1 MKKKNKTAL
10 RVLSTAT
17 FLAMVASCTV
27 PAFAG
32 TYYLENGDITVN
44 AKEDGNYIS
53 QGEMTNCK
61 DEGETIITDHVD
73 ENDTS
78 AVSNTVTIKA
88 NEGQKANV
96 TLDNVNID
104 ASETGKAAITVS
116 GNSTIELDGNNTLK
130 SGANHAG
137 LEKVSSNDDKHPLTI
152 KDDDNNGKLTAIGG
166 SGGAGIGG
174 KTPPQGYAHDI
185 TITGGDITAIG
196 GKGSAGIGG
205 AGEEA
210 KYPDYGCA
218 NSTVITISGENTKVT
233 AIGGEGGSGIGA
245 GYSTKSYHTGN
256 GGYLTIKDGAQ
267 VTATGGKGA
276 AGIGGGDGINSTVD
290 GGQGFNISITG
301 EGTQV
306 TATGGEG
313 GAGIGGGQSGLGAGI
328 TISDGANVTATG
340 NGGGAGIGGGLVNGD
355 SCNSNS
361 GCGGNITISGEG
373 TQVTATGNGGGAGI
387 GGGNNKANI
396 NGAGRGVAINITGGT
411 VTATG
416 NDGGAGIGGGKSQSG
431 QRITISG
438 GKVTANGGGGG
449 AGIGTGDASNA
460 DPAQVRGNR
469 IQISGGVVT
478 ANGGADGGAGIGGG
492 KGTAVSLK
500 NGGDG
505 VTISGGNVTATGGNG
520 AAGIGSGKDSGW
532 ALGSHVRITG
542 GTVTATGGAGNA
554 AGIGAGENDAGTATV
569 TINTTGAEGSTLDVT
584 AVAQNDG
591 EAISGES
598 GITMDSLGNAYSGIV
613 RFFHNS
619 THYNTVHNGQYVG
632 MADNN
637 ADEHKETDAHIWDS
651 SKDEILQQAAP
662 AVLGIVR
669 HHCAV
674 DGCKGYYVEFFD
686 YVAPAEP
693 VTPAPTDP
701 DTPDVPGT
709 SDSTPGTPAQD
720 TPADTAV
727 TPDAVQADAAV
738 TPAAA
743 QNAVQ
748 GATPEAAATA
758 AVTAAALPQT
768 GANWLAV
775 VGSAISGMFLLAAGF
790 FLDRKRGKNR

>member
-27 PAFAG
+27 PAFAA
-32 TYYLENGDITVN
+32 TYDISVGNISVSARGDSQYVSQWTEDADKN
-44 AKEDGNYIS
+44 RTYTTEDHKEED
-53 QGEMTNCK
+53 
-61 DEGETIITDHVD
+61 ETIITGA
-73 ENDTS
+73 S
-78 AVSNTVTIKA
+78 SSNSVTIDAEKD
-88 NEGQKANV
+88 QKANV

-104 ASETGKAAITVS
+104 ASKTGKAAITVS

-137 LEKVSSNDDKHPLTI
+137 LEKVSPVDDKHPLTI

-185 TITGGDITAIG
+185 TITGGDITTIG

-313 GAGIGGGQSGLGAGI
+313 GAGIGGG
-328 TISDGANVTATG
+328 
-340 NGGGAGIGGGLVNGD
+340 
-355 SCNSNS
+355 
-361 GCGGNITISGEG
+361 
-373 TQVTATGNGGGAGI
+373 
-387 GGGNNKANI
+387 NNKANI

-416 NDGGAGIGGGKSQSG
+416 NDGGAGIGGGKGSS
-431 QRITISG
+431 
-438 GKVTANGGGGG
+438 
-449 AGIGTGDASNA
+449 ASL
-460 DPAQVRGNR
+460 R
-469 IQISGGVVT
+469 
-478 ANGGADGGAGIGGG
+478 
-492 KGTAVSLK
+492 

-584 AVAQNDG
+584 AVAKNDG

-637 ADEHKETDAHIWDS
+637 ADEHLETDAHIWGDT
-651 SKDEILQQAAP
+651 EIIKRAAP
-662 AVLGIVR
+662 DEQGILR

-674 DGCKGYYVEFFD
+674 PGCKGYYDEPYD
-686 YVAPAEP
+686 YVEPDDNDPTTPTTPDVKPDTPATPETPENPPVQDVTPGTADTTPADSAVLPGNVQNPDVLDAKPEDAP
-693 VTPAPTDP
+693 VTPAN
-701 DTPDVPGT
+701 
-709 SDSTPGTPAQD
+709 
-720 TPADTAV
+720 AV
-727 TPDAVQADAAV
+727 NPAVQ
-738 TPAAA
+738 
-743 QNAVQ
+743 NAK
-748 GATPEAAATA
+748 
-758 AVTAAALPQT
+758 ALPQT
-768 GANWLAV
+768 GSNWLAV
-775 VGSAISGMFLLAAGF
+775 LGTALSGAFLMAAGF

>member
-17 FLAMVASCTV
+17 FLAMVASCTA
-27 PAFAG
+27 PAFAA
-32 TYYLENGDITVN
+32 TYDISVGNISVSARGDSQYVSQWTEDADKN
-44 AKEDGNYIS
+44 RTYTTEDHKEED
-53 QGEMTNCK
+53 
-61 DEGETIITDHVD
+61 ETIITGA
-73 ENDTS
+73 S
-78 AVSNTVTIKA
+78 SSNSVTIK
-88 NEGQKANV
+88 GQTANV

-137 LEKVSSNDDKHPLTI
+137 LEKVSPVDDKHPLTI

-355 SCNSNS
+355 HCNSNS
-361 GCGGNITISGEG
+361 GCGGRITISGEG

-387 GGGNNKANI
+387 GGGNGGYGYKI
-396 NGAGRGVAINITGGT
+396 GISGGT
-411 VTATG
+411 VTANG
-416 NDGGAGIGGGKSQSG
+416 SAGGAGIGGGANQGGDNSG
-431 QRITISG
+431 EKITISG
-438 GKVTANGGGGG
+438 GKITA
-449 AGIGTGDASNA
+449 TGDA
-460 DPAQVRGNR
+460 
-469 IQISGGVVT
+469 
-478 ANGGADGGAGIGGG
+478 GGAGIGGG
-492 KGTAVSLK
+492 NGNYGKTIKITDGT
-500 NGGDG
+500 
-505 VTISGGNVTATGGNG
+505 VTATGGAG
-520 AAGIGSGKDSGW
+520 AAGIGSGADNTSKVNS
-532 ALGSHVRITG
+532 SVTITG
-542 GTVTATGGAGNA
+542 GKVTATGGAGNA
-554 AGIGAGENDAGTATV
+554 AGIGSGENDTGTATV

-584 AVAQNDG
+584 AVAKNDG

-637 ADEHKETDAHIWDS
+637 ADEHLETDAHIWGDT
-651 SKDEILQQAAP
+651 EIIKRAAP
-662 AVLGIVR
+662 DEQGILR

-674 DGCKGYYVEFFD
+674 PGCKGYYDEPYD
-686 YVAPAEP
+686 YVEPDDNTPTPPDVKPDTPAAPDAPVQDVTPGTADTTPADGTVLPDNVQNPDVLDAKPEDAP
-693 VTPAPTDP
+693 VTPAN
-701 DTPDVPGT
+701 
-709 SDSTPGTPAQD
+709 
-720 TPADTAV
+720 AV
-727 TPDAVQADAAV
+727 NPAVQSAK
-738 TPAAA
+738 
-743 QNAVQ
+743 
-748 GATPEAAATA
+748 
-758 AVTAAALPQT
+758 ALPQT
-768 GANWLAV
+768 GSNWLAV
-775 VGSAISGMFLLAAGF
+775 LGTALSGAFLMAAGF
-790 FLDRKRGKNR
+790 FLDRKRGENR

>member
-1 MKKKNKTAL
+1 MRKNNKMAL

-17 FLAMVASCTV
+17 FLAMVASCTA
-27 PAFAG
+27 PAFAA
-32 TYYLENGDITVN
+32 TYDISVGNISVSARGDSQYVSQWTEDADKN
-44 AKEDGNYIS
+44 RTYTTEDHKEED
-53 QGEMTNCK
+53 
-61 DEGETIITDHVD
+61 ETIITGA
-73 ENDTS
+73 S
-78 AVSNTVTIKA
+78 SSNSVTIK
-88 NEGQKANV
+88 GQTTNV

-137 LEKVSSNDDKHPLTI
+137 LEKVSLNDDKHPLTI

-355 SCNSNS
+355 HCNSNS
-361 GCGGNITISGEG
+361 GCGSGITISGEG

-387 GGGNNKANI
+387 GGGNGGYGYKI
-396 NGAGRGVAINITGGT
+396 GISGGT
-411 VTATG
+411 VTANG
-416 NDGGAGIGGGKSQSG
+416 SAGGAGIGGGANQGGDNSG
-431 QRITISG
+431 EKITISG
-438 GKVTANGGGGG
+438 GKITA
-449 AGIGTGDASNA
+449 TGDA
-460 DPAQVRGNR
+460 
-469 IQISGGVVT
+469 
-478 ANGGADGGAGIGGG
+478 GGAGIGGG
-492 KGTAVSLK
+492 NGNYGKTIKITDGT
-500 NGGDG
+500 
-505 VTISGGNVTATGGNG
+505 VTATGGAG
-520 AAGIGSGKDSGW
+520 AAGIGSGADNTSKVNS
-532 ALGSHVRITG
+532 SVTITG
-542 GTVTATGGAGNA
+542 GKVTATGGAGNA
-554 AGIGAGENDAGTATV
+554 AGIGSGENDTGTATV

-584 AVAQNDG
+584 AVAKNDG

-637 ADEHKETDAHIWDS
+637 ADEHLETDAHIWGDT
-651 SKDEILQQAAP
+651 EIIKRAAP
-662 AVLGIVR
+662 DEQGILR

-674 DGCKGYYVEFFD
+674 PGCKGYYDEPYD
-686 YVAPAEP
+686 YVEPDDNDPTTPTTPDVKPDTPAAPDAPVQDVTPGVADTTPADSTVLPGNVQNPNVLDAKPEDAP
-693 VTPAPTDP
+693 VTPAN
-701 DTPDVPGT
+701 
-709 SDSTPGTPAQD
+709 
-720 TPADTAV
+720 AV
-727 TPDAVQADAAV
+727 NPAVQSAK
-738 TPAAA
+738 T
-743 QNAVQ
+743 
-748 GATPEAAATA
+748 
-758 AVTAAALPQT
+758 LPQT

-775 VGSAISGMFLLAAGF
+775 LGTALSGAFLMAAGF
-790 FLDRKRGKNR
+790 FLDRKRGENR

>member
-27 PAFAG
+27 PAFAA
-32 TYYLENGDITVN
+32 TYDISVGNISVSARGDSQYVSQWTEDADKN
-44 AKEDGNYIS
+44 RTYTTEDHKEED
-53 QGEMTNCK
+53 
-61 DEGETIITDHVD
+61 ETIIIGA
-73 ENDTS
+73 S
-78 AVSNTVTIKA
+78 SSNSVTIDAEKD
-88 NEGQKANV
+88 QKANV

-137 LEKVSSNDDKHPLTI
+137 LEKVSPVDDKHPLTI

-313 GAGIGGGQSGLGAGI
+313 GAGIGGGQSGLGADI

-355 SCNSNS
+355 HCNSNS
-361 GCGGNITISGEG
+361 GCGGRITISGEG

-387 GGGNNKANI
+387 GGGKNEANI
-396 NGAGRGVAINITGGT
+396 NGAGRGVMINITGGT

-416 NDGGAGIGGGKSQSG
+416 NDGGAGIGGGKGSSASL
-431 QRITISG
+431 R
-438 GKVTANGGGGG
+438 NGG
-449 AGIGTGDASNA
+449 D
-460 DPAQVRGNR
+460 
-469 IQISGGVVT
+469 
-478 ANGGADGGAGIGGG
+478 
-492 KGTAVSLK
+492 
-500 NGGDG
+500 GDG

-584 AVAQNDG
+584 AVAKNDG
-591 EAISGES
+591 ETISGES

-637 ADEHKETDAHIWDS
+637 ADEHLETDAHIWGDT
-651 SKDEILQQAAP
+651 EIIKRAAP
-662 AVLGIVR
+662 DEQGILR

-674 DGCKGYYVEFFD
+674 PGCKGYYDEPYD
-686 YVAPAEP
+686 YVEPDDNDPTTPTTPDVKPDTPAASDAPVQDVTPGTADTTPADGTVLPGNVQNPDVLDAKPEDAP
-693 VTPAPTDP
+693 VTPAN
-701 DTPDVPGT
+701 
-709 SDSTPGTPAQD
+709 
-720 TPADTAV
+720 AV
-727 TPDAVQADAAV
+727 NPAVQ
-738 TPAAA
+738 
-743 QNAVQ
+743 NAK
-748 GATPEAAATA
+748 
-758 AVTAAALPQT
+758 ALPQT
-768 GANWLAV
+768 GSNWLAV
-775 VGSAISGMFLLAAGF
+775 LGTALSGAFLMAAGF

>member
-27 PAFAG
+27 PAFAA
-32 TYYLENGDITVN
+32 TYDISVGNISVSARGDSQYVSQWTEDADKN
-44 AKEDGNYIS
+44 RTYTTEDHKEED
-53 QGEMTNCK
+53 
-61 DEGETIITDHVD
+61 ETIITGA
-73 ENDTS
+73 S
-78 AVSNTVTIKA
+78 SSNSVTIDAEKD
-88 NEGQKANV
+88 QKANV

-137 LEKVSSNDDKHPLTI
+137 LEKVSPVDDKHPLTI

-218 NSTVITISGENTKVT
+218 NSTVITISGENTKVI

-313 GAGIGGGQSGLGAGI
+313 GAGIGGGQSGLGADI

-355 SCNSNS
+355 HCNSNS
-361 GCGGNITISGEG
+361 GCGGRITISGEG

-387 GGGNNKANI
+387 GGGKNEANI
-396 NGAGRGVAINITGGT
+396 NGAGRGVMINITGGT

-416 NDGGAGIGGGKSQSG
+416 NDGGAGIGGGKGSSASL
-431 QRITISG
+431 R
-438 GKVTANGGGGG
+438 NGG
-449 AGIGTGDASNA
+449 D
-460 DPAQVRGNR
+460 
-469 IQISGGVVT
+469 
-478 ANGGADGGAGIGGG
+478 
-492 KGTAVSLK
+492 
-500 NGGDG
+500 GDG

-584 AVAQNDG
+584 AVAKNDG

-637 ADEHKETDAHIWDS
+637 ADEHLETDAHIWGDT
-651 SKDEILQQAAP
+651 EIIKRAAP
-662 AVLGIVR
+662 DEQGILR

-674 DGCKGYYVEFFD
+674 DGCKGYYDEPYD
-686 YVAPAEP
+686 YVEPDDDTPTTPDVKPGTPAAPDAPVQDVTPGTADTTPADGTVLPGNVQNPEVLDAKPEDEP
-693 VTPAPTDP
+693 VTPAN
-701 DTPDVPGT
+701 
-709 SDSTPGTPAQD
+709 
-720 TPADTAV
+720 AV
-727 TPDAVQADAAV
+727 NPAVQ
-738 TPAAA
+738 
-743 QNAVQ
+743 NAK
-748 GATPEAAATA
+748 T
-758 AVTAAALPQT
+758 LPQT
-768 GANWLAV
+768 GSNWLAV
-775 VGSAISGMFLLAAGF
+775 LGTALSGAFLMAAGF

>member
-17 FLAMVASCTV
+17 FLAMVSSIATA
-27 PAFAG
+27 AFAD
-32 TYYLENGDITVN
+32 TYDLTKGSVEITAKDNTQYITQWEDKANNTCVKDEKGEVRDRKDTDITLTTRS
-44 AKEDGNYIS
+44 E
-53 QGEMTNCK
+53 
-61 DEGETIITDHVD
+61 ETG
-73 ENDTS
+73 DTTT
-78 AVSNTVTIKA
+78 AINNTVSIMA
-88 NEGQKANV
+88 NAGQKANV

-104 ASETGKAAITVS
+104 ASKTGKAAITVS

-137 LEKVSSNDDKHPLTI
+137 LEKVSPVDDKHPLTI

-267 VTATGGKGA
+267 VTAIGGKGA

-290 GGQGFNISITG
+290 GGQGYDISITG

-355 SCNSNS
+355 HCNANS
-361 GCGGNITISGEG
+361 GYGGDITISGEG

-416 NDGGAGIGGGKSQSG
+416 NDGGAGIGGGKGSS
-431 QRITISG
+431 
-438 GKVTANGGGGG
+438 
-449 AGIGTGDASNA
+449 ASL
-460 DPAQVRGNR
+460 R
-469 IQISGGVVT
+469 
-478 ANGGADGGAGIGGG
+478 
-492 KGTAVSLK
+492 

-584 AVAQNDG
+584 AVAKNDG

-637 ADEHKETDAHIWDS
+637 ADEHLETDAHIWDS
-651 SKDEILQQAAP
+651 AKDEILQQASP

-674 DGCKGYYVEFFD
+674 DGCKGYYDEFFD

-709 SDSTPGTPAQD
+709 SDSTPGAPAQG

-738 TPAAA
+738 TPAAV

-748 GATPEAAATA
+748 GAKPEA
-758 AVTAAALPQT
+758 AVTAAALPKT
-768 GANWLAV
+768 GTNWLAA
-775 VGSAISGMFLLAAGF
+775 VGTALSGAFLMAAGF

>member
-27 PAFAG
+27 PAFAA
-32 TYYLENGDITVN
+32 TYDISVGNISVSARGDSQYVSQWT
-44 AKEDGNYIS
+44 EDADKNRTYTT
-53 QGEMTNCK
+53 EDHTEE
-61 DEGETIITDHVD
+61 DETIITGA
-73 ENDTS
+73 S
-78 AVSNTVTIKA
+78 SSNSVTIDAEKD
-88 NEGQKANV
+88 QKANV

-104 ASETGKAAITVS
+104 ASKTGKAAITVS

-137 LEKVSSNDDKHPLTI
+137 LEKVSPVDDKHPLTI

-185 TITGGDITAIG
+185 TITGGDITTIG

-313 GAGIGGGQSGLGAGI
+313 GAGIGGG
-328 TISDGANVTATG
+328 
-340 NGGGAGIGGGLVNGD
+340 
-355 SCNSNS
+355 
-361 GCGGNITISGEG
+361 
-373 TQVTATGNGGGAGI
+373 
-387 GGGNNKANI
+387 NNKANI

-416 NDGGAGIGGGKSQSG
+416 NDGGAGIGGGKGSS
-431 QRITISG
+431 
-438 GKVTANGGGGG
+438 
-449 AGIGTGDASNA
+449 ASL
-460 DPAQVRGNR
+460 R
-469 IQISGGVVT
+469 
-478 ANGGADGGAGIGGG
+478 
-492 KGTAVSLK
+492 

-584 AVAQNDG
+584 AVAKNDG

-637 ADEHKETDAHIWDS
+637 ADEHLETDAHIWGDT
-651 SKDEILQQAAP
+651 EIIKRAAP
-662 AVLGIVR
+662 DEQGILR

-674 DGCKGYYVEFFD
+674 PGCKGYYDEPYD
-686 YVAPAEP
+686 YVEPDDNDPTTPTTPDVKPDTPATPETPENPPVQDVTPGTADTTPADGTVLPGNVQNPDVLDAKPEDAP
-693 VTPAPTDP
+693 VTPAN
-701 DTPDVPGT
+701 
-709 SDSTPGTPAQD
+709 
-720 TPADTAV
+720 AV
-727 TPDAVQADAAV
+727 NPAVQ
-738 TPAAA
+738 
-743 QNAVQ
+743 NAKS
-748 GATPEAAATA
+748 
-758 AVTAAALPQT
+758 LPQT
-768 GANWLAV
+768 GSNWLAV
-775 VGSAISGMFLLAAGF
+775 LGTALSGAFLMAAGF

>member
-1 MKKKNKTAL
+1 MRKNNKAAL

-17 FLAMVASCTV
+17 FLAMVASCTA
-27 PAFAG
+27 PAFAA
-32 TYYLENGDITVN
+32 TYDISVGNISVSARGDSQYVSQWTEDADKN
-44 AKEDGNYIS
+44 RTYTTEDHKEED
-53 QGEMTNCK
+53 
-61 DEGETIITDHVD
+61 ETIITGA
-73 ENDTS
+73 S
-78 AVSNTVTIKA
+78 SSNSVTIK
-88 NEGQKANV
+88 GQTTNV

-137 LEKVSSNDDKHPLTI
+137 LEKVSWNDDKHPLTI

-355 SCNSNS
+355 NCNSNS
-361 GCGGNITISGEG
+361 GCGSGITISGEG

-387 GGGNNKANI
+387 GGGNGGYGYKI
-396 NGAGRGVAINITGGT
+396 GISGGT
-411 VTATG
+411 VTANG
-416 NDGGAGIGGGKSQSG
+416 SAGGAGIGGGANQGGDNSG
-431 QRITISG
+431 EKITISG
-438 GKVTANGGGGG
+438 GKITA
-449 AGIGTGDASNA
+449 TGDA
-460 DPAQVRGNR
+460 
-469 IQISGGVVT
+469 
-478 ANGGADGGAGIGGG
+478 GGAGIGGG
-492 KGTAVSLK
+492 NGNYGKTIKITDGT
-500 NGGDG
+500 
-505 VTISGGNVTATGGNG
+505 VTATGGAG
-520 AAGIGSGKDSGW
+520 AAGIGSGADNTSKVNS
-532 ALGSHVRITG
+532 SVTITG
-542 GTVTATGGAGNA
+542 GKVTATGGAGNA
-554 AGIGAGENDAGTATV
+554 AGIGSGENDTGTATV

-584 AVAQNDG
+584 AVAKNDG

-637 ADEHKETDAHIWDS
+637 ADEHLETDAHIWGDT
-651 SKDEILQQAAP
+651 EIIKRAAP
-662 AVLGIVR
+662 DEQGILR

-674 DGCKGYYVEFFD
+674 PGCKGYYDEPYD
-686 YVAPAEP
+686 YVEPDDNDPTTPTTPDVKPDTPAAPDAPVQDVTPGTADTTPADGTVLPGNVQNPDALDAKPEDAP
-693 VTPAPTDP
+693 VTPAN
-701 DTPDVPGT
+701 
-709 SDSTPGTPAQD
+709 
-720 TPADTAV
+720 AV
-727 TPDAVQADAAV
+727 NPAVQSAK
-738 TPAAA
+738 
-743 QNAVQ
+743 
-748 GATPEAAATA
+748 
-758 AVTAAALPQT
+758 ALPQT

-775 VGSAISGMFLLAAGF
+775 LGTALSGAFLMAAGF
-790 FLDRKRGKNR
+790 FLDRKRGENR

>member
-1 MKKKNKTAL
+1 MKKNNKAAL

-17 FLAMVASCTV
+17 FLAMVASCTA
-27 PAFAG
+27 PAFAA
-32 TYYLENGDITVN
+32 TYDISVGNISVSARGDSQYVSQWTEDADKN
-44 AKEDGNYIS
+44 RTYTTEDHKEED
-53 QGEMTNCK
+53 
-61 DEGETIITDHVD
+61 ETIITGA
-73 ENDTS
+73 S
-78 AVSNTVTIKA
+78 SSNSVTIK
-88 NEGQKANV
+88 GQTTNV

-137 LEKVSSNDDKHPLTI
+137 LEKVSLNDDKHPLTI

-355 SCNSNS
+355 HCNSNS
-361 GCGGNITISGEG
+361 GCGSGITISGEG

-387 GGGNNKANI
+387 GGGNGGYGYKI
-396 NGAGRGVAINITGGT
+396 GISGGT
-411 VTATG
+411 VTANG
-416 NDGGAGIGGGKSQSG
+416 SAGGAGIGGGANQGGDNSG
-431 QRITISG
+431 EKITISG
-438 GKVTANGGGGG
+438 GKITA
-449 AGIGTGDASNA
+449 TGDA
-460 DPAQVRGNR
+460 
-469 IQISGGVVT
+469 
-478 ANGGADGGAGIGGG
+478 GGAGIGGG
-492 KGTAVSLK
+492 NGNYGKTIKITDGT
-500 NGGDG
+500 
-505 VTISGGNVTATGGNG
+505 VTATGGAG
-520 AAGIGSGKDSGW
+520 AAGIGSGADNTSKVNS
-532 ALGSHVRITG
+532 SVTITG
-542 GTVTATGGAGNA
+542 GKVTATGGAGNA
-554 AGIGAGENDAGTATV
+554 AGIGSGENDTGTATV

-584 AVAQNDG
+584 AVAKNDG

-637 ADEHKETDAHIWDS
+637 ADEHLETDAHIWGDT
-651 SKDEILQQAAP
+651 EIIKRAAP
-662 AVLGIVR
+662 DEQGILR

-674 DGCKGYYVEFFD
+674 PGCKGYYDEPYD
-686 YVAPAEP
+686 YVEPDDNDPTTPTTPDVKPDTPAAPDAPVQDVTPGTADTTPADGTVLPDNVQNPDVLDAKPEDAP
-693 VTPAPTDP
+693 VTPAN
-701 DTPDVPGT
+701 
-709 SDSTPGTPAQD
+709 
-720 TPADTAV
+720 AV
-727 TPDAVQADAAV
+727 NPAVQ
-738 TPAAA
+738 
-743 QNAVQ
+743 NAK
-748 GATPEAAATA
+748 
-758 AVTAAALPQT
+758 ALPQT
-768 GANWLAV
+768 GSNWLAV
-775 VGSAISGMFLLAAGF
+775 AGSALSGAFLMAAGF

>member
-1 MKKKNKTAL
+1 MRKKNKTAL

-27 PAFAG
+27 PAFAA
-32 TYYLENGDITVN
+32 TYDISVGNISVSARGDSQYVSQWTEDADKN
-44 AKEDGNYIS
+44 RTYTTEDHKEED
-53 QGEMTNCK
+53 
-61 DEGETIITDHVD
+61 ETIITGA
-73 ENDTS
+73 S
-78 AVSNTVTIKA
+78 SSNSVTI
-88 NEGQKANV
+88 NGQTANV

-137 LEKVSSNDDKHPLTI
+137 LEKVSPVDDKHPLTI

-355 SCNSNS
+355 HCNSNS
-361 GCGGNITISGEG
+361 GCGSGITISGEG

-387 GGGNNKANI
+387 GGGNGGYGYKI
-396 NGAGRGVAINITGGT
+396 GISGGT
-411 VTATG
+411 VTANG
-416 NDGGAGIGGGKSQSG
+416 SAGGAGIGGGANQGGDNSG
-431 QRITISG
+431 EKITISG
-438 GKVTANGGGGG
+438 GKITA
-449 AGIGTGDASNA
+449 TGDA
-460 DPAQVRGNR
+460 
-469 IQISGGVVT
+469 
-478 ANGGADGGAGIGGG
+478 GGAGIGGG
-492 KGTAVSLK
+492 NGNYGKTIKITDGT
-500 NGGDG
+500 
-505 VTISGGNVTATGGNG
+505 VTATGGAG
-520 AAGIGSGKDSGW
+520 AAGIGSGADNTSKVNS
-532 ALGSHVRITG
+532 SVTITG
-542 GTVTATGGAGNA
+542 GKVTATGGAGNA
-554 AGIGAGENDAGTATV
+554 AGIGSGENDTGTATV

-584 AVAQNDG
+584 AVAKNDG

-637 ADEHKETDAHIWDS
+637 ADEHKETDAHIWGS
-651 SKDEILQQAAP
+651 TEIIRQASP
-662 AVLGIVR
+662 TEQGILR

-674 DGCKGYYVEFFD
+674 DGCKGYYNEFFD

-709 SDSTPGTPAQD
+709 SDSTPGTAGT
-720 TPADTAV
+720 TPADGTV
-727 TPDAVQADAAV
+727 LPGNVQNPDVLDAKPEDAPV
-738 TPAAA
+738 TPANAVNPA
-743 QNAVQ
+743 VQNAK
-748 GATPEAAATA
+748 
-758 AVTAAALPQT
+758 ALPQT
-768 GANWLAV
+768 GSNWLAV
-775 VGSAISGMFLLAAGF
+775 LGTALSGVAMMAAGF
-790 FLDRKRGKNR
+790 FLDRKRGENH

>member
-137 LEKVSSNDDKHPLTI
+137 LEKVSWNDDKHPLTI

-290 GGQGFNISITG
+290 GGQGFDISITG

-313 GAGIGGGQSGLGAGI
+313 GAGIGGGQSGLGGGI

-355 SCNSNS
+355 HCNSNS
-361 GCGGNITISGEG
+361 GGGSRITISGEG

-387 GGGNNKANI
+387 GGGNGGYGYKI
-396 NGAGRGVAINITGGT
+396 GISGGT
-411 VTATG
+411 VTANG
-416 NDGGAGIGGGKSQSG
+416 SAGGAGIGGGANQGGDNSG
-431 QRITISG
+431 EKITISG
-438 GKVTANGGGGG
+438 GKITA
-449 AGIGTGDASNA
+449 TGDA
-460 DPAQVRGNR
+460 
-469 IQISGGVVT
+469 
-478 ANGGADGGAGIGGG
+478 GGAGIGGG
-492 KGTAVSLK
+492 NGNYGKTIKITDGT
-500 NGGDG
+500 
-505 VTISGGNVTATGGNG
+505 VTATGGAG
-520 AAGIGSGKDSGW
+520 AAGIGSGADNTSKVNS
-532 ALGSHVRITG
+532 SVTITG
-542 GTVTATGGAGNA
+542 GKVTATGGAGNA
-554 AGIGAGENDAGTATV
+554 AGIGSGENDTGTATV

-674 DGCKGYYVEFFD
+674 DGCKGCYNEFFD

-748 GATPEAAATA
+748 GATPEAAA
-758 AVTAAALPQT
+758 LPQT

-775 VGSAISGMFLLAAGF
+775 LGTALSGAFLMAAGF

>member
-137 LEKVSSNDDKHPLTI
+137 LEKVSWNDDKHPLTI

-290 GGQGFNISITG
+290 GGQGFYISITG

-355 SCNSNS
+355 NCNSNS
-361 GCGGNITISGEG
+361 GGGSGITISGEG

-387 GGGNNKANI
+387 GGGNGGYGYKI
-396 NGAGRGVAINITGGT
+396 GISGGT
-411 VTATG
+411 VTANG
-416 NDGGAGIGGGKSQSG
+416 SAGGAGIGGGANQGGDNSG
-431 QRITISG
+431 EKITISG
-438 GKVTANGGGGG
+438 GKITA
-449 AGIGTGDASNA
+449 TGDA
-460 DPAQVRGNR
+460 
-469 IQISGGVVT
+469 
-478 ANGGADGGAGIGGG
+478 GGAGIGGG
-492 KGTAVSLK
+492 NGNYGKTIKITDGT
-500 NGGDG
+500 
-505 VTISGGNVTATGGNG
+505 VTATGGAG
-520 AAGIGSGKDSGW
+520 AAGIGSGADNTSKVNS
-532 ALGSHVRITG
+532 SVTITG
-542 GTVTATGGAGNA
+542 GKVTATGGAGNA
-554 AGIGAGENDAGTATV
+554 AGIGSGENDTGTATV
-569 TINTTGAEGSTLDVT
+569 TINTTGAAGSTLDVT

-651 SKDEILQQAAP
+651 SKDEILQQASP

-674 DGCKGYYVEFFD
+674 DGCKGYYNEFFD

-693 VTPAPTDP
+693 VTPAPADP

-709 SDSTPGTPAQD
+709 SDNTPGTPAQD

>member
-27 PAFAG
+27 PAFAA
-32 TYYLENGDITVN
+32 TYDISVGNISVSARGDSQYVSQWTEDADKN
-44 AKEDGNYIS
+44 RTYTTKDHKEED
-53 QGEMTNCK
+53 
-61 DEGETIITDHVD
+61 ETIITGA
-73 ENDTS
+73 S
-78 AVSNTVTIKA
+78 SSNNVTIQ
-88 NEGQKANV
+88 GQKANV

-137 LEKVSSNDDKHPLTI
+137 LEKVSPVDDKHPLTI

-313 GAGIGGGQSGLGAGI
+313 GAGIGGGQSGLGSDI

-355 SCNSNS
+355 HCNANS
-361 GCGGNITISGEG
+361 GYGGGITISGEG

-416 NDGGAGIGGGKSQSG
+416 NDGGAGIGGGKGSS
-431 QRITISG
+431 
-438 GKVTANGGGGG
+438 
-449 AGIGTGDASNA
+449 ASL
-460 DPAQVRGNR
+460 R
-469 IQISGGVVT
+469 
-478 ANGGADGGAGIGGG
+478 
-492 KGTAVSLK
+492 

-584 AVAQNDG
+584 AVAKNDG

-674 DGCKGYYVEFFD
+674 DGCKGYYDEFFD

-693 VTPAPTDP
+693 VTPAPADP

-709 SDSTPGTPAQD
+709 SDNTPGTPAQD

>member
-27 PAFAG
+27 PAFAA
-32 TYYLENGDITVN
+32 TYDISVGNISVSARGDSQYVSQWTEDADKN
-44 AKEDGNYIS
+44 RTYTTEDHKEED
-53 QGEMTNCK
+53 
-61 DEGETIITDHVD
+61 ETIITGA
-73 ENDTS
+73 S
-78 AVSNTVTIKA
+78 SSNSVTIDAEKD
-88 NEGQKANV
+88 QKANV

-137 LEKVSSNDDKHPLTI
+137 LEKVSPVDDKHPLTI

-313 GAGIGGGQSGLGAGI
+313 GAGIGGGQSGLGADI

-355 SCNSNS
+355 NCNSNS
-361 GCGGNITISGEG
+361 GCGSRITISGEG

-387 GGGNNKANI
+387 GGGNGGYGYKI
-396 NGAGRGVAINITGGT
+396 GISGGT
-411 VTATG
+411 VTANG
-416 NDGGAGIGGGKSQSG
+416 SAGGAGIGGGANQGGDNSG
-431 QRITISG
+431 EKITISG
-438 GKVTANGGGGG
+438 GKITA
-449 AGIGTGDASNA
+449 TGDA
-460 DPAQVRGNR
+460 
-469 IQISGGVVT
+469 
-478 ANGGADGGAGIGGG
+478 GGAGIGGG
-492 KGTAVSLK
+492 NGNYGKTIKITDGT
-500 NGGDG
+500 
-505 VTISGGNVTATGGNG
+505 VTATGGAG
-520 AAGIGSGKDSGW
+520 AAGIGSGADNTSKVNS
-532 ALGSHVRITG
+532 SVTITG
-542 GTVTATGGAGNA
+542 GKVTATGGAGNA
-554 AGIGAGENDAGTATV
+554 AGIGSGENDTGTATV

-584 AVAQNDG
+584 AVAKNDG

-637 ADEHKETDAHIWDS
+637 ADEHLETDAHIWGDT
-651 SKDEILQQAAP
+651 EIIKRAAP
-662 AVLGIVR
+662 DEQGILR

-674 DGCKGYYVEFFD
+674 PGCKGYYDEPYDYVEPD
-686 YVAPAEP
+686 DDTPTTPGVKPNTPAAPDAPVQDVTPGTADTTPADGTVLPGNMQNPDVLDAKPEDAPVAPAN
-693 VTPAPTDP
+693 
-701 DTPDVPGT
+701 
-709 SDSTPGTPAQD
+709 
-720 TPADTAV
+720 AV
-727 TPDAVQADAAV
+727 NPAVQ
-738 TPAAA
+738 
-743 QNAVQ
+743 NAK
-748 GATPEAAATA
+748 
-758 AVTAAALPQT
+758 ALPQT
-768 GANWLAV
+768 GSNWLAV
-775 VGSAISGMFLLAAGF
+775 LGTALSGAFLMAAGF
-790 FLDRKRGKNR
+790 FLDRKRGENR

>member
-1 MKKKNKTAL
+1 MRKKNKMAL

-27 PAFAG
+27 PAFAA
-32 TYYLENGDITVN
+32 TYDISVGNISVSARGDSQYVSQWTEDADKN
-44 AKEDGNYIS
+44 RTYTTEDHKEED
-53 QGEMTNCK
+53 
-61 DEGETIITDHVD
+61 ETIITGA
-73 ENDTS
+73 S
-78 AVSNTVTIKA
+78 SSNSVTI
-88 NEGQKANV
+88 NGQTANV

-137 LEKVSSNDDKHPLTI
+137 LEKVSPVDDKHPLTI

-276 AGIGGGDGINSTVD
+276 AGIGGG
-290 GGQGFNISITG
+290 
-301 EGTQV
+301 
-306 TATGGEG
+306 
-313 GAGIGGGQSGLGAGI
+313 
-328 TISDGANVTATG
+328 
-340 NGGGAGIGGGLVNGD
+340 LVNGD
-355 SCNSNS
+355 HCNSNS
-361 GCGGNITISGEG
+361 GCGGRITISGEG

-387 GGGNNKANI
+387 GGGKNEANI
-396 NGAGRGVAINITGGT
+396 NGAGRGVMINITGGT

-416 NDGGAGIGGGKSQSG
+416 NDGGAGIGGGKGSSASL
-431 QRITISG
+431 R
-438 GKVTANGGGGG
+438 NGG
-449 AGIGTGDASNA
+449 D
-460 DPAQVRGNR
+460 
-469 IQISGGVVT
+469 
-478 ANGGADGGAGIGGG
+478 
-492 KGTAVSLK
+492 
-500 NGGDG
+500 GDG

-584 AVAQNDG
+584 AVAKNDG

-637 ADEHKETDAHIWDS
+637 ADEHLETDAHIWGDT
-651 SKDEILQQAAP
+651 EIIKRAAP
-662 AVLGIVR
+662 DEQGILR

-674 DGCKGYYVEFFD
+674 DGCKGYYDEPYD
-686 YVAPAEP
+686 YVEPDDDTPTTPDVKPDTPAAPDAPVQDVTPGTADTTPADGTVLPGNVQNPDVLDAKPEDAP
-693 VTPAPTDP
+693 VTPAN
-701 DTPDVPGT
+701 
-709 SDSTPGTPAQD
+709 
-720 TPADTAV
+720 AV
-727 TPDAVQADAAV
+727 NPAVQ
-738 TPAAA
+738 
-743 QNAVQ
+743 NAK
-748 GATPEAAATA
+748 
-758 AVTAAALPQT
+758 ALPQT
-768 GANWLAV
+768 GSNWLAV
-775 VGSAISGMFLLAAGF
+775 LGTALSGAFLMAAGF
-790 FLDRKRGKNR
+790 FLDRKRGENH

>member
-27 PAFAG
+27 PAFAA
-32 TYYLENGDITVN
+32 TYDISVGNISVSARGDSQYVSQWTEDADKN
-44 AKEDGNYIS
+44 RTYTTEDHKEED
-53 QGEMTNCK
+53 
-61 DEGETIITDHVD
+61 ETIITGA
-73 ENDTS
+73 S
-78 AVSNTVTIKA
+78 SSNSVTIDAEKD
-88 NEGQKANV
+88 QKANV

-104 ASETGKAAITVS
+104 ASKPGKAAITVS

-137 LEKVSSNDDKHPLTI
+137 LEKVSPVDDKHPLTI

-185 TITGGDITAIG
+185 TITGGDITTIG

-313 GAGIGGGQSGLGAGI
+313 GAGIGGG
-328 TISDGANVTATG
+328 
-340 NGGGAGIGGGLVNGD
+340 
-355 SCNSNS
+355 
-361 GCGGNITISGEG
+361 
-373 TQVTATGNGGGAGI
+373 
-387 GGGNNKANI
+387 NNKANI

-416 NDGGAGIGGGKSQSG
+416 NDGGAGIGGGKGSS
-431 QRITISG
+431 
-438 GKVTANGGGGG
+438 
-449 AGIGTGDASNA
+449 ASL
-460 DPAQVRGNR
+460 R
-469 IQISGGVVT
+469 
-478 ANGGADGGAGIGGG
+478 
-492 KGTAVSLK
+492 

-584 AVAQNDG
+584 AVAKNDG

-637 ADEHKETDAHIWDS
+637 ADEHLETDAHIWGDT
-651 SKDEILQQAAP
+651 EIIKRAAP
-662 AVLGIVR
+662 DEQGNLR

-674 DGCKGYYVEFFD
+674 PGCKGYYDEPYD
-686 YVAPAEP
+686 YVEPDDNDPTTPTTPDVKPDTPATPETPENPPVQDVTPGTADTTPADSAVLPGNVQNPDVLDAKPEDAP
-693 VTPAPTDP
+693 VTPAN
-701 DTPDVPGT
+701 
-709 SDSTPGTPAQD
+709 
-720 TPADTAV
+720 AV
-727 TPDAVQADAAV
+727 NPAVQ
-738 TPAAA
+738 
-743 QNAVQ
+743 NAKS
-748 GATPEAAATA
+748 
-758 AVTAAALPQT
+758 LPQT
-768 GANWLAV
+768 GSNWLAV
-775 VGSAISGMFLLAAGF
+775 LGTALSGAFLMAAGF

>member
-137 LEKVSSNDDKHPLTI
+137 LEKVSWNDDKHPLTI

-387 GGGNNKANI
+387 GGGNGGYGYKI
-396 NGAGRGVAINITGGT
+396 GISGGT
-411 VTATG
+411 VTANG
-416 NDGGAGIGGGKSQSG
+416 SAGGAGIGGGANQGGDNSG
-431 QRITISG
+431 EKITISG
-438 GKVTANGGGGG
+438 GKITA
-449 AGIGTGDASNA
+449 TGDA
-460 DPAQVRGNR
+460 
-469 IQISGGVVT
+469 
-478 ANGGADGGAGIGGG
+478 GGAGIGGG
-492 KGTAVSLK
+492 NGNYGKTIKITDGT
-500 NGGDG
+500 
-505 VTISGGNVTATGGNG
+505 VTATGGAG
-520 AAGIGSGKDSGW
+520 AAGIGSGADNTSKVNS
-532 ALGSHVRITG
+532 SVTITG
-542 GTVTATGGAGNA
+542 GKVTATGGAGNA
-554 AGIGAGENDAGTATV
+554 AGIGSGENDTGTATV

-637 ADEHKETDAHIWDS
+637 ANEHKETDAHIWDS

-674 DGCKGYYVEFFD
+674 DGCKGYYDEFFD

-709 SDSTPGTPAQD
+709 SDSTPGTPAQSTPAQD
-720 TPADTAV
+720 TPAD
-727 TPDAVQADAAV
+727 
-738 TPAAA
+738 
-743 QNAVQ
+743 
-748 GATPEAAATA
+748 AATA
-758 AVTAAALPQT
+758 AAVPGAATAEEVSVTPSGAQSVTAAALPQT

-775 VGSAISGMFLLAAGF
+775 LGTALSGAFLMAAGF

>member
-27 PAFAG
+27 PAFAA
-32 TYYLENGDITVN
+32 TYDISVGNISVSARGDSQYVSQWTEDADKN
-44 AKEDGNYIS
+44 RTYTTEDHKEED
-53 QGEMTNCK
+53 
-61 DEGETIITDHVD
+61 ETIITGA
-73 ENDTS
+73 S
-78 AVSNTVTIKA
+78 SSNSVTID
-88 NEGQKANV
+88 GQKANV

-116 GNSTIELDGNNTLK
+116 GNSTIELDGTNTLK

-137 LEKVSSNDDKHPLTI
+137 LEKVSPVDDKHPLTI

-218 NSTVITISGENTKVT
+218 NSTLITISGENTKVT

-313 GAGIGGGQSGLGAGI
+313 GAGIGGGQSGLGADI

-355 SCNSNS
+355 HCNANS
-361 GCGGNITISGEG
+361 GYGGDITISGEG

-416 NDGGAGIGGGKSQSG
+416 NDGGAGIGGGKGSS
-431 QRITISG
+431 
-438 GKVTANGGGGG
+438 
-449 AGIGTGDASNA
+449 ASL
-460 DPAQVRGNR
+460 R
-469 IQISGGVVT
+469 
-478 ANGGADGGAGIGGG
+478 
-492 KGTAVSLK
+492 

-554 AGIGAGENDAGTATV
+554 AGIGAGENDVGTATV

-584 AVAQNDG
+584 AVAKNDG

-637 ADEHKETDAHIWDS
+637 ADEQLETDAHIWGDT
-651 SKDEILQQAAP
+651 EIIKRAAP
-662 AVLGIVR
+662 DEQGILR

-674 DGCKGYYVEFFD
+674 PGCKGYYDEPYD
-686 YVAPAEP
+686 YVEPDDNDPTTPTTPDVKPDTPATPETPENPPVQDVTPGTADATPADGTVLPGNVQNPDVLDAKPEDAP
-693 VTPAPTDP
+693 VTPAN
-701 DTPDVPGT
+701 
-709 SDSTPGTPAQD
+709 
-720 TPADTAV
+720 AV
-727 TPDAVQADAAV
+727 NPAVQDAK
-738 TPAAA
+738 
-743 QNAVQ
+743 
-748 GATPEAAATA
+748 
-758 AVTAAALPQT
+758 ALPQT

-775 VGSAISGMFLLAAGF
+775 LGTALSGAFLMAAGF
-790 FLDRKRGKNR
+790 FLDRKRGENR

>member
-27 PAFAG
+27 PAFAA
-32 TYYLENGDITVN
+32 TYDISVGNISVSARGDSQYVSQWTEDADKN
-44 AKEDGNYIS
+44 RTYTTEDHKEED
-53 QGEMTNCK
+53 
-61 DEGETIITDHVD
+61 ETIITGA
-73 ENDTS
+73 S
-78 AVSNTVTIKA
+78 SSNSVTIDAEKD
-88 NEGQKANV
+88 QKANV

-104 ASETGKAAITVS
+104 ASKTGKAAITVS

-137 LEKVSSNDDKHPLTI
+137 LEKVSPVDDKHPLTI

-185 TITGGDITAIG
+185 TITGGDITTIG

-313 GAGIGGGQSGLGAGI
+313 GAGIGGG
-328 TISDGANVTATG
+328 
-340 NGGGAGIGGGLVNGD
+340 
-355 SCNSNS
+355 
-361 GCGGNITISGEG
+361 
-373 TQVTATGNGGGAGI
+373 
-387 GGGNNKANI
+387 NNKANI

-416 NDGGAGIGGGKSQSG
+416 NDGGAGIGGGKGSS
-431 QRITISG
+431 
-438 GKVTANGGGGG
+438 
-449 AGIGTGDASNA
+449 ASL
-460 DPAQVRGNR
+460 R
-469 IQISGGVVT
+469 
-478 ANGGADGGAGIGGG
+478 
-492 KGTAVSLK
+492 

-584 AVAQNDG
+584 AVAKNDG

-637 ADEHKETDAHIWDS
+637 ADEHLETDAHIWGDT
-651 SKDEILQQAAP
+651 EIIKRAAP
-662 AVLGIVR
+662 DEQGILR

-674 DGCKGYYVEFFD
+674 PGCKGYYDEPYD
-686 YVAPAEP
+686 YVEPDDNDPTTPTTPDVKPDTPATPETPENPPVQDVTPGTADTTPADSAVLPGNVQNPDVLDAKPEDAP
-693 VTPAPTDP
+693 VTPAN
-701 DTPDVPGT
+701 
-709 SDSTPGTPAQD
+709 
-720 TPADTAV
+720 AV
-727 TPDAVQADAAV
+727 NPAVQ
-738 TPAAA
+738 
-743 QNAVQ
+743 NAKS
-748 GATPEAAATA
+748 
-758 AVTAAALPQT
+758 LPQT
-768 GANWLAV
+768 GSNWLAV
-775 VGSAISGMFLLAAGF
+775 LGTALSGAFLMAAGF

>member
-1 MKKKNKTAL
+1 MRKNNKAAL

-17 FLAMVASCTV
+17 FLAMVASCTA
-27 PAFAG
+27 PAFAA
-32 TYYLENGDITVN
+32 TYDISVGNISVSARGDSQYVSQWTEDADKN
-44 AKEDGNYIS
+44 RTYTTEDHKEED
-53 QGEMTNCK
+53 
-61 DEGETIITDHVD
+61 ETIITGA
-73 ENDTS
+73 S
-78 AVSNTVTIKA
+78 SSNSVTIK
-88 NEGQKANV
+88 GQTANV

-137 LEKVSSNDDKHPLTI
+137 LEKVSLNDDKHPLTI

-355 SCNSNS
+355 HCNSNS
-361 GCGGNITISGEG
+361 GCGSGITISGEG

-387 GGGNNKANI
+387 GGGNGGYGYKI
-396 NGAGRGVAINITGGT
+396 GISGGT
-411 VTATG
+411 VTANG
-416 NDGGAGIGGGKSQSG
+416 SAGGAGIGGGANQGGDNSG
-431 QRITISG
+431 EKITISG
-438 GKVTANGGGGG
+438 GKITA
-449 AGIGTGDASNA
+449 TGDA
-460 DPAQVRGNR
+460 
-469 IQISGGVVT
+469 
-478 ANGGADGGAGIGGG
+478 GGAGIGGG
-492 KGTAVSLK
+492 NGNYGKTIKITDGT
-500 NGGDG
+500 
-505 VTISGGNVTATGGNG
+505 VTATGGAG
-520 AAGIGSGKDSGW
+520 AAGIGSGADNTSKVNS
-532 ALGSHVRITG
+532 SVTITG
-542 GTVTATGGAGNA
+542 GKVTATGGAGNA
-554 AGIGAGENDAGTATV
+554 AGIGSGENDTGTATV

-584 AVAQNDG
+584 AVAKNDG

-637 ADEHKETDAHIWDS
+637 ADEHLETDAHIWGDT
-651 SKDEILQQAAP
+651 EIIKRAAP
-662 AVLGIVR
+662 DEQGILR

-674 DGCKGYYVEFFD
+674 PGCKGYYDEPYD
-686 YVAPAEP
+686 YVEPDDNDPTTPTTPDVKPDTPAAPDAPVQDVTPGMADTTPADSTVLPGNVQNPDVLDAKPEGAP
-693 VTPAPTDP
+693 VTPANA
-701 DTPDVPGT
+701 VN
-709 SDSTPGTPAQD
+709 PAM
-720 TPADTAV
+720 
-727 TPDAVQADAAV
+727 
-738 TPAAA
+738 
-743 QNAVQ
+743 QNAK
-748 GATPEAAATA
+748 
-758 AVTAAALPQT
+758 ALPQT
-768 GANWLAV
+768 GSNWLAV
-775 VGSAISGMFLLAAGF
+775 LGTALSGAFLMAAGF
-790 FLDRKRGKNR
+790 FLDRKRGENR

>member
-17 FLAMVASCTV
+17 FLAMVASCTA
-27 PAFAG
+27 PAFAA
-32 TYYLENGDITVN
+32 TYDISVGNISVSARGDSQYVSQWTEDADKN
-44 AKEDGNYIS
+44 RTYTTEDHKEED
-53 QGEMTNCK
+53 
-61 DEGETIITDHVD
+61 ETIITGA
-73 ENDTS
+73 S
-78 AVSNTVTIKA
+78 SSNSVTIK
-88 NEGQKANV
+88 GQNANV

-137 LEKVSSNDDKHPLTI
+137 LEKVSPVDDKHPLTI
-152 KDDDNNGKLTAIGG
+152 KDDNNNNGKLTAIGG

-267 VTATGGKGA
+267 VTAIGGKGA

-290 GGQGFNISITG
+290 GGQGYDISITG

-355 SCNSNS
+355 HCNANS
-361 GCGGNITISGEG
+361 GYGGDITISGEG

-416 NDGGAGIGGGKSQSG
+416 NDGGAGIGGGKGSS
-431 QRITISG
+431 
-438 GKVTANGGGGG
+438 
-449 AGIGTGDASNA
+449 ASL
-460 DPAQVRGNR
+460 R
-469 IQISGGVVT
+469 
-478 ANGGADGGAGIGGG
+478 
-492 KGTAVSLK
+492 

-584 AVAQNDG
+584 AVAKNDG

-637 ADEHKETDAHIWDS
+637 ADEHLETDAHIWDS
-651 SKDEILQQAAP
+651 AKDEILQQASP

-674 DGCKGYYVEFFD
+674 DGCKGYYEEFFD

-709 SDSTPGTPAQD
+709 SDSTPGAPAQG

-738 TPAAA
+738 TPAAV

-748 GATPEAAATA
+748 GAKPEA
-758 AVTAAALPQT
+758 AVTAAALPKT
-768 GANWLAV
+768 GTNWLAA
-775 VGSAISGMFLLAAGF
+775 VGTALSGAFLMAAGF

>member
-1 MKKKNKTAL
+1 MRKKNKTAL

-27 PAFAG
+27 PAFAA
-32 TYYLENGDITVN
+32 TYDISVGNISVSARGDSQYVSQWTEDADKN
-44 AKEDGNYIS
+44 RTYTTEDHKEED
-53 QGEMTNCK
+53 
-61 DEGETIITDHVD
+61 ETIITGA
-73 ENDTS
+73 S
-78 AVSNTVTIKA
+78 SSNSVTI
-88 NEGQKANV
+88 NGQTANV

-137 LEKVSSNDDKHPLTI
+137 LEKVSPVDDKHPLTI

-355 SCNSNS
+355 HCNSNS
-361 GCGGNITISGEG
+361 GCGGRITISGEG

-387 GGGNNKANI
+387 GGGNGGYGYKI
-396 NGAGRGVAINITGGT
+396 GISGGT
-411 VTATG
+411 VTANG
-416 NDGGAGIGGGKSQSG
+416 SAGGAGIGGGANQGGDNSG
-431 QRITISG
+431 EKITISG
-438 GKVTANGGGGG
+438 GKITA
-449 AGIGTGDASNA
+449 TGDA
-460 DPAQVRGNR
+460 
-469 IQISGGVVT
+469 
-478 ANGGADGGAGIGGG
+478 GGAGIGGG
-492 KGTAVSLK
+492 NGNYGKTIKITDGT
-500 NGGDG
+500 
-505 VTISGGNVTATGGNG
+505 VTATGGAG
-520 AAGIGSGKDSGW
+520 AAGIGSGADNTSKVNS
-532 ALGSHVRITG
+532 SVTITG
-542 GTVTATGGAGNA
+542 GKVTATGGAGNA
-554 AGIGAGENDAGTATV
+554 AGIGSGENDTGTATV

-584 AVAQNDG
+584 AVAKNDG

-637 ADEHKETDAHIWDS
+637 ADEHLETDAHIWGDT
-651 SKDEILQQAAP
+651 EIIKRAAP
-662 AVLGIVR
+662 DEQGILR

-674 DGCKGYYVEFFD
+674 DGCKGYYDEPYD
-686 YVAPAEP
+686 YVEPDDDTPTTPDVKPGTPAAPDAPVQDVTPGTADTTPADGTVLPGNVQNPDVLDAKPEDAP
-693 VTPAPTDP
+693 VTPAN
-701 DTPDVPGT
+701 
-709 SDSTPGTPAQD
+709 
-720 TPADTAV
+720 AV
-727 TPDAVQADAAV
+727 NPAVQ
-738 TPAAA
+738 
-743 QNAVQ
+743 NAKS
-748 GATPEAAATA
+748 
-758 AVTAAALPQT
+758 LPQT
-768 GANWLAV
+768 GSNWLAV
-775 VGSAISGMFLLAAGF
+775 LGTALSGAFLMAAGF
-790 FLDRKRGKNR
+790 FLDRKRGENR